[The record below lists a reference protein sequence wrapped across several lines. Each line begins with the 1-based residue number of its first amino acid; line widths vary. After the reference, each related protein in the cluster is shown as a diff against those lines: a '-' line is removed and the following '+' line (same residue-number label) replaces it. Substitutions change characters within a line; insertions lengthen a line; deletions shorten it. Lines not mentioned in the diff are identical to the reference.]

1 LCAIDKNDKSNLIYF
16 YIIYLISSKFE
27 FCANKFIYI
36 IENLICLLYINIYL
50 IHSLDGEEMREA
62 AQCVCVNYFIEKCV
76 QAMRG
81 RKKKKKKIS
90 ILY

>member
-36 IENLICLLYINIYL
+36 IENLICLLFIHFISTIYISAGWYKN
-50 IHSLDGEEMREA
+50 
-62 AQCVCVNYFIEKCV
+62 Q
-76 QAMRG
+76 
-81 RKKKKKKIS
+81 
-90 ILY
+90 